1 MKRILLIE
9 DDESIAAIERDY
21 LVRSGFAV
29 DIAATGD
36 EGLAL
41 GRTGKYD
48 LILLDLMLPGLDG
61 FSACHAQIKA
71 NLAQYDRLKG
81 GGAGRAQIQMGD
93 IRIQEDSRRVFA
105 EEREVTLKN
114 KEYELLLFLM
124 SNPDIVFSKE
134 ALYER
139 IWGCDALGDNATVAV
154 HINRLREKTEKTPS
168 EPRHIQTVWGAGY
181 RFRP

>member
-1 MKRILLIE
+1 
-9 DDESIAAIERDY
+9 
-21 LVRSGFAV
+21 
-29 DIAATGD
+29 
-36 EGLAL
+36 
-41 GRTGKYD
+41 
-48 LILLDLMLPGLDG
+48 
-61 FSACHAQIKA
+61 
-71 NLAQYDRLKG
+71 
-81 GGAGRAQIQMGD
+81 MGE
-93 IRIQEDSRRVFA
+93 IRIQEDSRRVFV
-105 EEREVTLKN
+105 EDREVTLKN

-181 RFRP
+181 RFRPWRRGNALCSGWGLPSAPRSLRGSPPCWPRSA